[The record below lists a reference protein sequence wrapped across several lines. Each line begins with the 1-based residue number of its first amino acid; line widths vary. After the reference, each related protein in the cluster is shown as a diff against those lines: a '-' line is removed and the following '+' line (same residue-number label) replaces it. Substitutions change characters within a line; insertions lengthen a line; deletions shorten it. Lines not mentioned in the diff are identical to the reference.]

1 MNPKKSFIRALTLS
15 VVTGLLSLISLS
27 SPHQIVTAQGQVQVT
42 AADPASSAQGTIN
55 LNVKVTGKGF
65 KNGAKAQ
72 WFVTGTTNPGGV
84 TVNSTAFVSST
95 ELSANITVADSA
107 VISNFD
113 IAVTNSDGR
122 GGKGT
127 ELFAVTAKG
136 NNVVCPAQQPAPTSD
151 TRCYGAFPG
160 CLDTTFGGTGLVTN
174 HFGDP
179 AYLTAAEDI
188 VVQPDGKIV
197 VAAQA
202 RGSSSTLA
210 DFAVARY
217 NADGSLDT
225 SFGDPDPLNPP
236 LRRGFVLTAVTTGG
250 DTPNAMTLQADG
262 KILVIG
268 TANSDSAVVR
278 YNANGTLD
286 GAFANGGI
294 DILNFG
300 KRVVAPNRDI
310 AVQSDGKIL
319 VGGSSG
325 SAYAV
330 GRLLVNGSADSTF
343 GSGGLATAT
352 PIGAG
357 SANGNKLAIQ
367 RVPAVTGEE
376 RIVLGGTSTVN
387 SSANTDWTLMRFR
400 STGAVDSTFGS
411 AGTVKT
417 AFFGFGDSVHQVAI
431 DSANRIVVSGNTRTA
446 SSNCGGYVIDGAVVR
461 YTQDGA
467 LDTAFNGSG
476 KQTVDVYGGMDQFYG
491 LVIQTDNKPVI
502 FSYSL
507 SSDGTVQTLALAR
520 LNVDGSRDTTFG
532 PLANGIV
539 TFNAYGFDNY
549 GIAVA
554 VQSDGKIVG
563 AGSADYRNG
572 GPWDLVVVRYWP

>member
-1 MNPKKSFIRALTLS
+1 MKPQTTSIRTASL
-15 VVTGLLSLISLS
+15 LISFALCVSALWLNS
-27 SPHQIVTAQGQVQVT
+27 SVTAQGGQVQVT
-42 AADPASSAQGTIN
+42 AANPTAAEQGTVN

-84 TVNSTAFVSST
+84 TVNSTTFVSST
-95 ELSANITVADSA
+95 EVDANITVADTA
-107 VISNFD
+107 TVANFD

-127 ELFAVTAKG
+127 ELFAVNANG
-136 NNVVCPAQQPAPTSD
+136 NHVVCPAMQPAPTGD
-151 TRCYGAFPG
+151 TRCYGASAG

-179 AYLTAAEDI
+179 AYSTAAEDI
-188 VVQPDGKIV
+188 AVQPDGKIV

-202 RGSSSTLA
+202 RGSSSLA

-217 NADGSLDT
+217 NTDGSLDT

-236 LRRGFVLTAVTTGG
+236 LRKGFVITAVTSNG
-250 DTPNAMTLQADG
+250 DTPNAIALQADG
-262 KILVIG
+262 KILAVG

-278 YNANGTLD
+278 YNTNGTLD
-286 GAFANGGI
+286 GTFGNGGI

-300 KRVVAPNRDI
+300 RRVVAPNRDI
-310 AVQSDGKIL
+310 AIQSDGKLL

-325 SAYAV
+325 STYAV
-330 GRLLVNGSADSTF
+330 GRLLANGSADSTF

-352 PIGAG
+352 PTGASNASG
-357 SANGNKLAIQ
+357 TTIAIQ

-387 SSANTDWTLMRFR
+387 SSADTDWTLMRFR
-400 STGAVDSTFGS
+400 STGGVDSTFGS

-417 AFFGFGDSVHQVAI
+417 AFFSFGDSIHQVAV
-431 DSANRIVVSGNTRTA
+431 DSANRIVASGNTRTA

-467 LDTAFNGSG
+467 LDTTFNGSG

-491 LVIQTDNKPVI
+491 LAIQADNKPVI
-502 FSYSL
+502 LSYSY
-507 SSDGTVQTLALAR
+507 SSDGTVKTLALAR
-520 LNVDGSRDTTFG
+520 LNVDGSRDATFG
-532 PLANGIV
+532 PLANGIA
-539 TFNAYGFDNY
+539 TFNPYGFDNY

-554 VQSDGKIVG
+554 LQSDGKIVG
-563 AGSADYRNG
+563 AGSANYRIG
-572 GPWDLVVVRYWP
+572 GPWDVVVVRYWP